1 LQTIANRVTFARIV
15 FIPVFITIL
24 ISNWPYRQW
33 LAAAVL
39 ALIAASDG
47 LDGYLARSLNQVS
60 DLGKILDPL
69 ADKLVIT
76 AALIALVQISNL
88 PVWVAVVI
96 ISREIIVTWLRWLAA
111 RRKVVISA
119 SPLGKAKTIFQITA
133 IFFWIFNFDN
143 TVFFTLSWAFI
154 SVAIILSIV
163 SAMDYFAKFR
173 KIWVLR

>member
-1 LQTIANRVTFARIV
+1 MHTVANRITFARII
-15 FIPVFITIL
+15 FIPIFIALL
-24 ISNWPYRQW
+24 ISDLPYRQW

-69 ADKLVIT
+69 ADKLVIA
-76 AALIALVQISNL
+76 AALIVLIQITDL
-88 PVWVAVVI
+88 PVWVVVVI
-96 ISREIIVTWLRWLAA
+96 ISRELIVTWLRWLAA

-119 SPLGKAKTIFQITA
+119 SPLGKAKTVFQITA

-143 TVFFTLSWAFI
+143 PIFFTLSWTFI

-163 SAMDYFAKFR
+163 SAIDYFTKFR
-173 KIWVLR
+173 KIWALR